1 MEEYIHDASID
12 PEKEIMFRMEGEAGS
27 ISSPGKGLKLTE
39 LHRTEDTVQTG
50 IARIERKRGKRETTK
65 IVEFYMNKSAMLSYS
80 PDTIVSSQ
88 RIYSLYS
95 VLPSKLSQE
104 DKYVMIE
111 NDMLGIVATGKTE
124 EEAEQDF
131 AHEFDFI
138 YQRYNQLADDQMTE
152 RIKRIKT
159 LLNTIVKAVT
169 EI

>member
-1 MEEYIHDASID
+1 MKISFPDKTTFMKERIHETSID
-12 PEKEIMFRMEGEAGS
+12 LEKEIMFRIEGEAGRFNT
-27 ISSPGKGLKLTE
+27 KTTE
-39 LHRTEDTVQTG
+39 
-50 IARIERKRGKRETTK
+50 
-65 IVEFYMNKSAMLSYS
+65 IVEIHMNKSAMLSYS

-95 VLPSKLSQE
+95 TLPSKLSQE

-111 NDMLGIVATGKTE
+111 NEMLGIVATGKTE
-124 EEAEQDF
+124 EEAEQNF

-138 YQRYNQLADDQMTE
+138 YQRYNQLTDDQMTE

-159 LLNTIVKAVT
+159 LLNTIVKEVT